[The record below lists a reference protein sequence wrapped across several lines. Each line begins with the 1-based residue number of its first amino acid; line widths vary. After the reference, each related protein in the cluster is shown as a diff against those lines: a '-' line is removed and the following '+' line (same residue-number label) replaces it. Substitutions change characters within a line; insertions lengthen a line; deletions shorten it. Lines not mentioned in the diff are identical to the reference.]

1 MNFVS
6 GGRLGAF
13 VVGVGALVGS
23 AHANLVQ
30 NASFEDD
37 GIHSLGLICPATGM
51 TGWSGCSPNQVGETS
66 GYNPVLVGHA
76 GYLFNGTV
84 GTLGPVSQVIMPT
97 VIGQNYL
104 FSFTFSSDGTPGNRF
119 QALWGGNVVMDVT
132 GSKFNPGWTSFN
144 GTAVYY
150 FLETATSTST
160 TIAFKGEGNGPSR
173 IGVGVDD
180 IDVEPTSA
188 LALINFPGGTASN
201 PVLLPSNTPVAQ
213 ITASIGGL
221 GSSDFYEFAWPGGA
235 FSATASIA
243 GPNANAS
250 YDYQLFN
257 PDGSLNLD
265 LVLDGTDGFTATIS
279 EALLSGAYTIGILA
293 SSSNDPSFSLTFA
306 APVSGPIPEP
316 ASIGLLAAGLT
327 GLALI
332 RRKRIGPG
340 VDLWRFNSRAPAPHP

>member
-1 MNFVS
+1 MNFAS
-6 GGRLGAF
+6 GARLGAF

-37 GIHSLGLICPATGM
+37 GFNSLGLICPATGM
-51 TGWSGCSPNQVGETS
+51 TGWSGCISNQVIPNQVGETS

-84 GTLGPVSQVIMPT
+84 GTLGLVSQVITPT

-104 FSFTFSSDGTPGNRF
+104 FSFMFSSDGTPGNRF

-132 GSKFNPGWTSFN
+132 GSQFNPGWKSFD

-160 TIAFKGEGNGPSR
+160 TIEFKGEGNGPSR

-180 IDVEPTSA
+180 IDVEATSA
-188 LALINFPGGTASN
+188 LALINFQGGTASN
-201 PVLLPSNTPVAQ
+201 PVLLPSNTVAQ

-221 GSSDFYEFAWPGGA
+221 GSSDFYKFAWPGGP
-235 FSATASIA
+235 SVQRRASPA
-243 GPNANAS
+243 RTRMP
-250 YDYQLFN
+250 L
-257 PDGSLNLD
+257 
-265 LVLDGTDGFTATIS
+265 TTIS
-279 EALLSGAYTIGILA
+279 CSTRTVA
-293 SSSNDPSFSLTFA
+293 
-306 APVSGPIPEP
+306 
-316 ASIGLLAAGLT
+316 
-327 GLALI
+327 
-332 RRKRIGPG
+332 
-340 VDLWRFNSRAPAPHP
+340 